1 MPESVR
7 SSGFAESSDFSKHVY
22 GIKQKRIAWNEKYY
36 VRDENNADVLF
47 AVRELKFFKAL

>member
-7 SSGFAESSDFSKHVY
+7 SSGFAESSDFSKNVY